1 MSYGALDLDNSDGN
15 ESAVKSLGE
24 AQDLII
30 QVLNF
35 GLGEHQSFKLVQ
47 RTFDEHKKCEVAQ
60 ESHLQQGDCL
70 EVMTNT
76 LTYDLDQASCQ
87 MIASSIAKNVRY
99 VYYLEENDAT
109 RKSVVKFVNQL
120 IRFLS
125 EWHNK
130 EEIAD
135 IISNNLELYWLPANK
150 FPYSFA
156 LFDRPEEATLDHCV
170 FYFLRDGMKCKYI
183 FETRL
188 ENAQNEVAVISKV
201 FKWFRNTF
209 DKIDTYEII
218 DKLKGE

>member
-1 MSYGALDLDNSDGN
+1 MSYGVLDLDNNKGK
-15 ESAVKSLGE
+15 ESLVKSLDE

-35 GLGEHQSFKLVQ
+35 ALGEHQSFKLVK

-76 LTYDLDQASCQ
+76 LTYDLDYASCQ

-99 VYYLEENDAT
+99 IYYLEENDAM
-109 RKSVVKFVNQL
+109 RKAVVKFVNQL
-120 IRFLS
+120 VRFLS
-125 EWHNK
+125 EGHNK
-130 EEIAD
+130 EEIAS
-135 IISNNLELYWLPANK
+135 IVLKNLELYWLPVDK

-170 FYFLRDGMKCKYI
+170 FYFLRDGKKCKYI
-183 FETRL
+183 YETRL
-188 ENAQNEVAVISKV
+188 ENAQNEVAELSKV
-201 FKWFRNTF
+201 FKWFRNAF
-209 DKIDTYEII
+209 EKIDTQEII
-218 DKLKGE
+218 DKLK

>member
-1 MSYGALDLDNSDGN
+1 MSYGVLDLDNGEGKEPS
-15 ESAVKSLGE
+15 VKSLGE

-47 RTFDEHKKCEVAQ
+47 RTFDEHKKSEVAQ

-76 LTYDLDQASCQ
+76 LTYDLDYNSCQ
-87 MIASSIAKNVRY
+87 MIASSIAKKVRY
-99 VYYLEENDAT
+99 IYYLEENDAT

-125 EWHNK
+125 ERHSK
-130 EEIAD
+130 EEIDA
-135 IISNNLELYWLPANK
+135 IISKNLELYWLPVNK

-170 FYFLRDGMKCKYI
+170 FYFLRDGTKCKYI

-188 ENAQNEVAVISKV
+188 ENAQNEVAVLSKV
-201 FKWFRNTF
+201 FKWFRTTF
-209 DKIDTYEII
+209 EKIDTHEIL